1 MNKRMPLSAILLA
14 SVLLGAGCNQAPA
27 PTPSDASSDRP
38 AAVQGFGMLPPIV
51 GYGSLGTEAA
61 RSFRPAD
68 ASLSSIAPVPMMA
81 GIAMTEPAVAGDMV
95 VTNVG
100 GGTTAF
106 AVRAPTLPE
115 ETKVVYDIKGELPS
129 WEGDGTVYRVRQP
142 SVTTS
147 IARSI
152 SDAAGV
158 PSQVSSKA
166 TEIQGAN
173 VSWRDAAGFVW
184 NVDLPGRNLNWWK
197 NVDYSKTQPEA
208 NNNPKLDAA
217 AVKTAAD
224 NFLRDHGF
232 SNLVG
237 KGIIEET
244 PMIMPL
250 IRGEVM
256 PCAMSA
262 RPEAAP
268 AANPVVPQADTA
280 DAKMMIWPS
289 PCGYPIQVTVY
300 YPDVRD
306 NMSTVDAGGWASRKA
321 SIQIDISNNS
331 IVGGNVMLPSNED
344 SSAYPLISSEEAMKR
359 LMAGGNNPVYGWY
372 DGSGVKEVRATISTV
387 KLGWMRHD
395 SWENNTMKT
404 YFLPALLA
412 EGTID
417 RGTPNQTEPEKYYTV
432 VPLVADAAFQANNT
446 PIMYM
451 RGVADPAAA
460 DMAPTPA
467 VAPATPI
474 KQ

>member
-14 SVLLGAGCNQAPA
+14 SVLLGAGCNQTPA
-27 PTPSDASSDRP
+27 PTPSPSDTSSDRP
-38 AAVQGFGMLPPIV
+38 AAVQGFGMLPPV
-51 GYGSLGTEAA
+51 LGYGSLGTEAA

-68 ASLSSIAPVPMMA
+68 AALSSIAPVPMMA
-81 GIAMTEPAVAGDMV
+81 GVAMTEPAI
-95 VTNVG
+95 
-100 GGTTAF
+100 

-115 ETKVVYDIKGELPS
+115 EAKVVYDIKGELPTWS
-129 WEGDGTVYRVRQP
+129 ADGTVYRVRQP
-142 SVTTS
+142 GVSTSV
-147 IARSI
+147 ARSI
-152 SDAAGV
+152 ADAAGV
-158 PSQVSSKA
+158 PSQVSGGA

-173 VSWRDAAGFVW
+173 VSWRDAAGFIW

-232 SNLVG
+232 GNLVG

-250 IRGEVM
+250 LRGESA
-256 PCAMSA
+256 PCPLMAEA
-262 RPEAAP
+262 REA
-268 AANPVVPQADTA
+268 AANPVAPEADKIV
-280 DAKMMIWPS
+280 DSKMMIWPS

-359 LMAGGNNPVYGWY
+359 LMAGGNNPIYGWY

-395 SWENNTMKT
+395 SWENNAMKT

-417 RGTPNQTEPEKYYTV
+417 RGNSNQTEPEKYYTV
-432 VPLVADAAFQANNT
+432 VPLVADAAFQTNNT

-451 RGVADPAAA
+451 RGVADPAAT

-467 VAPATPI
+467 VAPPAVPI

>member
-14 SVLLGAGCNQAPA
+14 SVLLGAGCNQTPA
-27 PTPSDASSDRP
+27 PTPSDTSSDRP
-38 AAVQGFGMLPPIV
+38 AAVQGFGMLPPV
-51 GYGSLGTEAA
+51 LGYGSLGTEAA

-68 ASLSSIAPVPMMA
+68 AALSSIAPVPMAA
-81 GIAMTEPAVAGDMV
+81 GFAMTEPAV
-95 VTNVG
+95 
-100 GGTTAF
+100 

-115 ETKVVYDIKGELPS
+115 EAKVVYDINGELPTWS
-129 WEGDGTVYRVRQP
+129 ADGTVYRVRQP
-142 SVTTS
+142 GVSTSV
-147 IARSI
+147 ARSI
-152 SDAAGV
+152 ADAAGV
-158 PSQVSSKA
+158 PSQVSGGA

-173 VSWRDAAGFVW
+173 VSWRDAAGFIW

-208 NNNPKLDAA
+208 NPVSKIDVEAI
-217 AVKTAAD
+217 KTVAD
-224 NFLRDHGF
+224 NFLRANGF
-232 SNLVG
+232 SHLVG
-237 KGIIEET
+237 QGVIEEN

-250 IRGEVM
+250 LRGESI

-268 AANPVVPQADTA
+268 AVADL
-280 DAKMMIWPS
+280 DAKMMIWPT
-289 PCGYPIQVTVY
+289 PCGYPIQVSVN
-300 YPDVRD
+300 YPDTRD
-306 NMSTVDAGGWASRKA
+306 GMSTVDAGGWASRKA

-359 LMAGGNNPVYGWY
+359 LMAGGNNPIYGWY

-432 VPLVADAAFQANNT
+432 VPLVADAAFQTNNT

-451 RGVADPAAA
+451 RGVADPAA
-460 DMAPTPA
+460 TE
-467 VAPATPI
+467 VAP